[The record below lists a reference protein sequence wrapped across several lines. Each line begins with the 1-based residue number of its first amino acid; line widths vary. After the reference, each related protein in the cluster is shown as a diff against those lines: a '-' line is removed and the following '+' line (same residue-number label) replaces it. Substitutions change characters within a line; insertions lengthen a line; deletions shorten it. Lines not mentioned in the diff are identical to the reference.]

1 MALFSLAIHTLF
13 DVLAWL
19 SAGAMALA
27 IARWRPLVFPVS
39 DAMRQYYL
47 ASLILG
53 AAFGAYFFGTLNLWI
68 SGQDGIARSI
78 EGALFGG
85 VVGVEVY
92 KRAAGLTARTG
103 ARYAA
108 PLAIGVAVGRIGCF
122 LAGLEDFTYGTPTNL
137 PWGHDFG
144 DGVKRHPVQLYES
157 AAMAAFLAVYVIA
170 LARRSA
176 FAAANGFH
184 LAVLWYGAQRFAW
197 EFLKPYGTAMG
208 PFTVFHLLSLALVL
222 YAIIMLRGKR
232 IT

>member
-1 MALFSLAIHTLF
+1 
-13 DVLAWL
+13 
-19 SAGAMALA
+19 
-27 IARWRPLVFPVS
+27 
-39 DAMRQYYL
+39 MRQYYL

-176 FAAANGFH
+176 FAAARPGI
-184 LAVLWYGAQRFAW
+184 WTT
-197 EFLKPYGTAMG
+197 LK
-208 PFTVFHLLSLALVL
+208 
-222 YAIIMLRGKR
+222 
-232 IT
+232 